1 MEYVDTPYADTL
13 AALSCLKAI
22 CESEQAKDADR
33 VAAAKLL
40 LEYAA
45 KAAPKEENTL
55 KIVLEGV
62 PEAYL
67 V

>member
-1 MEYVDTPYADTL
+1 MEQINTALADTV
-13 AALSCLKAI
+13 AALSCLKEI
-22 CESEQAKDADR
+22 CESSEAKDTDR

-45 KAAPKEENTL
+45 KTAPKEENTL

-62 PEAYL
+62 PEGYL